1 MGRRQ
6 RSSTAEDLMEI
17 VALMPWWMGAVLAV
31 AVHFWLRNVASQEV
45 ILPTQPGQMASVA
58 TQAIW
63 VTLAKWGQYLLPL
76 VCLAGAFLSW
86 WRRRRRQALVADVA
100 QSKSSDALNNM
111 SWQQFEQLVSEG
123 FRLQDYQVTD
133 TGGGG
138 ADGGID
144 LVARRNGEKYL
155 IQCKQW
161 RAHRV
166 GVEVVRE
173 LYGLMAAEGA
183 AGGFVVTS
191 GRFTEEAKRFANGR
205 NVKLVD
211 GPALHGLIR
220 QAQAARPG
228 ADARVKKES
237 VHGAQPAGHTETAPN
252 CPVCSRLMVKR
263 RARRGTNAGGEFW
276 GCTGYPECKGTR
288 GLVSE

>member
-1 MGRRQ
+1 
-6 RSSTAEDLMEI
+6 
-17 VALMPWWMGAVLAV
+17 VAFFPWWVGVSLAVLAYVWLHSV
-31 AVHFWLRNVASQEV
+31 ANQELV
-45 ILPTQPGQMASVA
+45 LPTQAAQMGTMAPKLMWRAFA
-58 TQAIW
+58 T
-63 VTLAKWGQYLLPL
+63 WGQYILP
-76 VCLAGAFLSW
+76 VIFFAGAFLSW
-86 WRRRRRQALVADVA
+86 WRRRNRQTLVADVA
-100 QSKSSDALNNM
+100 QAKSSDALNNM

-123 FRLQDYQVTD
+123 FRLQGYQVTD

-138 ADGGID
+138 ADGGMD

-191 GRFTEEAKRFANGR
+191 GRFTEEAKRFASGR

-220 QAQAARPG
+220 QAQAVRPG

-237 VHGAQPAGHTETAPN
+237 VHGPQPAGHAETAPS
-252 CPVCSRLMVKR
+252 CPVCSKPMVKR
-263 RARRGTNAGGEFW
+263 RARRGANAGGEFW